1 MKTVCIIVQN
11 YYDIDIRVRR
21 KAEALVAAG
30 YAVDVLALR
39 ASANGDASYDL
50 NGVQVHTISLGKQRG
65 SLARYVFEYLAFL
78 LWTTGKLIR
87 LNGRRKY
94 VVIDTNNLP
103 DFLVFAGFWPRIRGA
118 KVVFDMHEI
127 TPEFYM
133 SKYQVDGRHWLV
145 RLSRIIERVSMWYAD
160 HVITINQ
167 PIQQLLAARG
177 LPPGKCTVIMNAVD
191 EELFRTGPEK
201 LPMDPSDGKAKFVM
215 MYHGTLTRIYGL
227 DIALEAFGRVHQAMP
242 GAEFWILGKGP
253 EEKALREH
261 ARRLGLESKVR
272 FIGSVLPH
280 EIPAWLR
287 RCDAGVLPTRQDV
300 FLDLSFSNKLSE
312 YIIMDKPVIA
322 SGIRTIR
329 YYFSDEA
336 LVFFEPVNPTDLAK
350 QMTRLHGDAELRGRF
365 ARHAKVEYQPICWE
379 VMRERYLTLMARLT
393 NPAGE
398 KPAAVERQSGGVNA
412 ATRLVTTANQPPPS
426 ETARTPSYP
435 PA

>member
-1 MKTVCIIVQN
+1 MKTVCIVVQN

-39 ASANGDASYDL
+39 ATADGPASYVL
-50 NGVQVHTISLGKQRG
+50 SGVQVYTLSLGKQRG
-65 SLARYVFEYLAFL
+65 SLGRYVYEYLAFL
-78 LWTTGKLIR
+78 LWATVKLIR
-87 LNGRRKY
+87 LHGRRKY

-103 DFLVFAGFWPRIRGA
+103 DFLVFAGVWPKIRGA

-127 TPEFYM
+127 TAEFFM
-133 SKYQVDGRHWLV
+133 SKYQVGENHWLS
-145 RLSRIIERVSMWYAD
+145 RLTRGIERVSMWYAD

-167 PIQQLLAARG
+167 PIQQLLATRG
-177 LPPGKCTVIMNAVD
+177 LPPAKCTVIMNAVD

-201 LPMDPSDGKAKFVM
+201 LASDPSGGKATFVM
-215 MYHGTLTRIYGL
+215 MYHGTLTNIYGL
-227 DIALEAFGRVHQAMP
+227 DIALEAFGQVHQNMP

-253 EEKALREH
+253 EEKALREQ

-272 FIGSVLPH
+272 FIGSVLPN

-336 LVFFEPVNPTDLAK
+336 LAFFEPMNPTDLAR
-350 QMTRLHGDAELRGRF
+350 QMVRLHGDAALRGRF
-365 ARHAKVEYQPICWE
+365 ARRAKEEYQPICWA
-379 VMRERYLTLMARLT
+379 VMKERYLALMARLT
-393 NPAGE
+393 NP
-398 KPAAVERQSGGVNA
+398 ERQLGDVNEV
-412 ATRLVTTANQPPPS
+412 TQLVTKANQS
-426 ETARTPSYP
+426 DV
-435 PA
+435 

>member
-1 MKTVCIIVQN
+1 MKTVCIVVQN

-30 YAVDVLALR
+30 YEVDVLALR
-39 ASANGDASYDL
+39 ATADGPSSYVL
-50 NGVQVHTISLGKQRG
+50 SGVQVYTMSLGKQRG
-65 SLARYVFEYLAFL
+65 SLGRYLYEYLAFL
-78 LWTTGKLIR
+78 SWATVKLIR
-87 LNGRRKY
+87 LHGRRKY

-103 DFLVFAGFWPRIRGA
+103 DFLVFAGAWPKLRGA

-127 TPEFYM
+127 TAEFFM
-133 SKYQVDGRHWLV
+133 SKYQVGQRHWLS
-145 RLSRIIERVSMWYAD
+145 RLTRSIERVSMWYAD

-167 PIQQLLAARG
+167 PIQQLLATRG
-177 LPPGKCTVIMNAVD
+177 LPPAKCTVIMNAVD

-201 LPMDPSDGKAKFVM
+201 LAKDPSDGKATFVM
-215 MYHGTLTRIYGL
+215 MYHGTLTNIYGL
-227 DIALEAFGRVHQAMP
+227 DIALEAFGQVQQNMP

-253 EEKALREH
+253 EEKALREQ
-261 ARRLGLESKVR
+261 AIRLGLESKVR

-312 YIIMDKPVIA
+312 YIIMDKPVIV

-336 LVFFEPVNPTDLAK
+336 LAFFEPMKPADLAK
-350 QMTRLHGDAELRGRF
+350 QMVHIYGDAELRSRF
-365 ARHAKVEYQPICWE
+365 ARRAKQEYQPICWE
-379 VMRERYLTLMARLT
+379 VMKERYLALMARLT
-393 NPAGE
+393 
-398 KPAAVERQSGGVNA
+398 A
-412 ATRLVTTANQPPPS
+412 ATTSPLAAS
-426 ETARTPSYP
+426 ETTRTSSP
-435 PA
+435 PTAQLAAKD

>member
-1 MKTVCIIVQN
+1 MKTVCIVVQN

-21 KAEALVAAG
+21 KAEALVSAG

-39 ASANGDASYDL
+39 AAREGQSSYIL
-50 NGVQVHTISLGKQRG
+50 SGVQVHTISLGKQRG
-65 SLARYVFEYLAFL
+65 SLGRYVFEYLAFL
-78 LWTTGKLIR
+78 VWAAVKMIR
-87 LNGRRKY
+87 LNKRRQY
-94 VVIDTNNLP
+94 AVVDTNNLP
-103 DFLVFAGFWPRIRGA
+103 DFLVFAAFWPKLKGA

-127 TPEFYM
+127 TPEFFM
-133 SKYQVDGRHWLV
+133 SKYQVDDRHWLV
-145 RLSRIIERVSMWYAD
+145 RLARAIEKVSMRYAD

-167 PIQQLLAARG
+167 PIQQLLASRG

-191 EELFRTGPEK
+191 EELFRTGPET
-201 LPMDPSDGKAKFVM
+201 LPVDPSDGKATFVM

-227 DIALEAFGRVHQAMP
+227 DIALEAFGQVHQEMP

-253 EEKALREH
+253 EEKALREQ

-287 RCDAGVLPTRQDV
+287 RCHVGVLPTRQDV

-329 YYFSDEA
+329 YYFSSGA
-336 LVFFEPVNPTDLAK
+336 LAFFEPEKPADLAK
-350 QMTRLHGDAELRGRF
+350 QMLILRRDAELRNRF
-365 ARHAKVEYQPICWE
+365 ARQARQEYQPICWH
-379 VMRERYLTLMARLT
+379 VMRQRYLDLMTRLT
-393 NPAGE
+393 NPAE
-398 KPAAVERQSGGVNA
+398 SEPQLSDRNAPAE
-412 ATRLVTTANQPPPS
+412 LVTLVNRPAPS
-426 ETARTPSYP
+426 ETAPTSSCPHE
-435 PA
+435 